1 MKASVSIQTG
11 QKDPM
16 KQKVRDVEEPLSI
29 SELVRTYDNH
39 HPNMNTKEKMKKE
52 CSNEKKKV

>member
-29 SELVRTYDNH
+29 SELVSPRPT
-39 HPNMNTKEKMKKE
+39 TITIQT
-52 CSNEKKKV
+52 